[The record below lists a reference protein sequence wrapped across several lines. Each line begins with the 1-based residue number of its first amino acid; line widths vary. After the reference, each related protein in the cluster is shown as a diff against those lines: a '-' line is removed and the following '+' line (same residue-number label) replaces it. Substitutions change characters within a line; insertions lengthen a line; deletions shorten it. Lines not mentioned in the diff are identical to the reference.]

1 MGNKKEDN
9 GKQILR
15 EAAPRL
21 IEQEYVVK
29 AVAST
34 SKLTER
40 VVPKSKMVLP
50 MVDNIIPKQIIQYT
64 DASKIDGR
72 K

>member
-1 MGNKKEDN
+1 VASSNGKQKEDN

-40 VVPKSKMVLP
+40 VVPKFKNGS
-50 MVDNIIPKQIIQYT
+50 
-64 DASKIDGR
+64 AEG
-72 K
+72 

>member
-1 MGNKKEDN
+1 VASSNGKQKEDN

-15 EAAPRL
+15 EAVPRL

-29 AVAST
+29 AVIST

-50 MVDNIIPKQIIQYT
+50 TTSSPNK
-64 DASKIDGR
+64 
-72 K
+72 